1 MFRLRKIG
9 HRTGRPGVCR
19 QTLCSMRNNKRNQPS
34 RKRDSMSARYQLA
47 CLMTT
52 AGLAVRVSVCPR
64 RSGMVFVLARPLSL
78 PTPDCQHNTFFQRT
92 ELNGTPHAA
101 RGITLAINPDPSFSL
116 TRQLY
121 LDDHVHELTATRKYP
136 EQQKSEQ
143 QLGKT
148 KKKTKKKILKS
159 KKHCFFCLA
168 SFIQPSAIQKS
179 ILQERKSYF

>member
-1 MFRLRKIG
+1 
-9 HRTGRPGVCR
+9 
-19 QTLCSMRNNKRNQPS
+19 
-34 RKRDSMSARYQLA
+34 
-47 CLMTT
+47 
-52 AGLAVRVSVCPR
+52 
-64 RSGMVFVLARPLSL
+64 
-78 PTPDCQHNTFFQRT
+78 
-92 ELNGTPHAA
+92 
-101 RGITLAINPDPSFSL
+101 L

-148 KKKTKKKILKS
+148 KKKKKKKEEKILKS

-168 SFIQPSAIQKS
+168 GFIQPSAIQKS